1 MSDDDLILAFLAGER
16 AAFDALFERYR
27 QPVWAF
33 FRHRTPTPAD
43 AEELTQE
50 TFLAVLQGARRYE
63 PRASFRSYLFGI
75 AFNILLAWRRKTGR
89 RGDESVQADTL
100 AAPSHDPSSAIWVR
114 EALAALDPE
123 DREILMLRE
132 YDALEY
138 AEIARVTGIPLNTV
152 RSRLFRA
159 RLALRDQLAGESL
172 KTGVRS

>member
-1 MSDDDLILAFLAGER
+1 MSDDDLILAFLGGER

-27 QPVWAF
+27 EPVWAF
-33 FRHRTPTPAD
+33 FRRRTPTPAD
-43 AEELTQE
+43 AEELAQE

-75 AFNILLAWRRKTGR
+75 AFNILLSWRRKTSR
-89 RGDESVQADTL
+89 RGDESVKADTL
-100 AAPSHDPSSAIWVR
+100 AAPPHDPSSAIWVR
-114 EALAALDPE
+114 EALAALDPD

-138 AEIARVTGIPLNTV
+138 AEIARVTGVPINTV

-159 RLALRDQLAGESL
+159 RMALREQLAGESL
-172 KTGVRS
+172 KTGARS

>member
-1 MSDDDLILAFLAGER
+1 MTDDDLILAFLGGDR

-27 QPVWAF
+27 GPMWNF
-33 FRHRTPTPAD
+33 FRRRTPTSAD
-43 AEELTQE
+43 AEELAQD

-75 AFNILLAWRRKTGR
+75 AFNVLLAWRRKAGR
-89 RGDESVQADTL
+89 RGDESVQADTI
-100 AAPSHDPSSAIWVR
+100 AGPSHDPSSAIWVR
-114 EALAALDPE
+114 DALAALDPD

-138 AEIARVTGIPLNTV
+138 AEIARVTGAPINTV

-159 RLALRDQLAGESL
+159 RRALRERLAGEPL

>member
-1 MSDDDLILAFLAGER
+1 MTDDDLILAFLGGDR

-27 QPVWAF
+27 GPMWNF
-33 FRHRTPTPAD
+33 FRRRTPTSAD
-43 AEELTQE
+43 AEELAQD

-75 AFNILLAWRRKTGR
+75 AFNVLLAWRRKAGR
-89 RGDESVQADTL
+89 RGDESVQADTI
-100 AAPSHDPSSAIWVR
+100 AGPSHDPSSAIWVR
-114 EALAALDPE
+114 DALAALDPD

-138 AEIARVTGIPLNTV
+138 AEIARVTGAPINTV

-159 RLALRDQLAGESL
+159 RMALRERLAGEPL